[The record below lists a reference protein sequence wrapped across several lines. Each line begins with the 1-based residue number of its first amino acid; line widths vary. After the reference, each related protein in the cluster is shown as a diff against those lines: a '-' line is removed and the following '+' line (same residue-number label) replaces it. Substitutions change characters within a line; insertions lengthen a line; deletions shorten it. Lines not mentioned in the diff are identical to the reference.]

1 MRSSQFNEGK
11 RVINGT
17 HGMLWLDGEE
27 MAEVIAFQAKDEYQ
41 KEAVKI
47 ARRMNTSYKIIGVES
62 KGSVKLHKVDSKLI
76 QKIGRM
82 VRDGKTPTF
91 TLQSKLADPDS
102 FGCESIQLLNV
113 VFDDLTI
120 ADWENGVLGTIE
132 APFTYEDYTRIS
144 VIEV

>member
-1 MRSSQFNEGK
+1 MRSSQFDSGK

-17 HGMLWLDGEE
+17 YGMLWLDGEE

-41 KEAVKI
+41 KEGIRI
-47 ARRMNTSYKIIGVES
+47 ARKMHTSYKITGVES
-62 KGSVKLHKVDSKLI
+62 KGSAKLHKVDSKLI

-102 FGCESIQLLNV
+102 FGCESMQLLNV

-120 ADWENGVLGTIE
+120 ADWENGVNGTVE
-132 APFTYEDYTRIS
+132 APFTFEDYTRIN